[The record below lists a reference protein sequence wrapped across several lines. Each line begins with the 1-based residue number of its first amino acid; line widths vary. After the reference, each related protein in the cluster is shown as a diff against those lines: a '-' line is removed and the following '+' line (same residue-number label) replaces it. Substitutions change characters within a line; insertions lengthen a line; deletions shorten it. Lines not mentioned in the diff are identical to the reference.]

1 MVAQNASAG
10 RGAATFF
17 SIVTSVV
24 MLIISLLALVNMV
37 LFWKR

>member
-17 SIVTSVV
+17 SIVTSVL
-24 MLIISLLALVNMV
+24 MLIISLLALGN
-37 LFWKR
+37 LIAFWKR